1 MVSPHESK
9 TITGHTIVG
18 WGAHTEKY
26 ACAYLTAAAD
36 VGMSKRDIDLFLKR
50 LDKNFQ
56 TFKKKSNIPPQPGVI
71 DKEESSE
78 DNRKDISNGESW
90 DQGYLLD
97 FSSL

>member
-50 LDKNFQ
+50 FDKNFQ
-56 TFKKKSNIPPQPGVI
+56 TFKKKSNISPCPVVI
-71 DKEESSE
+71 YDTNE
-78 DNRKDISNGESW
+78 DNAKDIPIINGES
-90 DQGYLLD
+90 
-97 FSSL
+97 

>member
-18 WGAHTEKY
+18 WFAHTEKY

-50 LDKNFQ
+50 FDKNFQ
-56 TFKKKSNIPPQPGVI
+56 TV
-71 DKEESSE
+71 
-78 DNRKDISNGESW
+78 
-90 DQGYLLD
+90 L
-97 FSSL
+97 SLFTTLIKTMRRIYQ